1 MRKALRATAIAACL
15 PYIGLKAAWIA
26 GSHLGIPEGSE
37 LREPGERTAMIAVN
51 AVSVVM
57 DAAVVVLALLLTRPW
72 GRRVPAWLP
81 ALPVWCA
88 CGLLAPIMTGF
99 PAQLAAGA
107 LGFTK
112 TVQQDDGHGVFLAD
126 WVFGVVYGG
135 FIVQGL
141 ALGAL
146 FVLYARDRWGG
157 LWRGRLADLPAD
169 GPTRPAQRLTAVV
182 ATVLVLPPAAV
193 HLLWAGGS
201 AAGLS
206 EARAAERGSDFYI
219 VEAGYVL
226 FALATAA
233 GALMLAFRA
242 GRRLPLSL
250 PLALAWVGSGAL
262 ACWGGW
268 LTLAGLTAGKD
279 DDRAPTGLMSVT
291 YSVQMIVGLLVLVAG
306 AYFFSE
312 RAAARREA

>member
-1 MRKALRATAIAACL
+1 MRKALRAVAITACL
-15 PYIGLKAAWIA
+15 PYIGLKTAWIA

-37 LREPGERTAMIAVN
+37 LREPGERTAMITVN

-72 GRRVPAWLP
+72 GRRVPAWLL

-107 LGFTK
+107 LGFPK
-112 TVQQDDGHGVFLAD
+112 TADQGGEQGAFLAD

-141 ALGAL
+141 TLGTL

-169 GPTRPAQRLTAVV
+169 APTRPAQRLTAVV
-182 ATVLVLPPAAV
+182 ATVLTLLPAAA

-206 EARAAERGSDFYI
+206 AARAAERGSDFYI
-219 VEAGYVL
+219 VEATYVL
-226 FALATAA
+226 FALATVT
-233 GALMLAFRA
+233 GVLMLAFRA
-242 GRRLPLSL
+242 GRRVPLGL

-268 LTLAGLTAGKD
+268 LTLAGLTAGEGEGK
-279 DDRAPTGLMSVT
+279 APTGLMNVT

-312 RAAARREA
+312 RAAPRRMA

>member
-1 MRKALRATAIAACL
+1 MRRTLRAVAIAACL

-37 LREPGERTAMIAVN
+37 LREPGERSAMIAIN
-51 AVSVVM
+51 ALSVLM
-57 DAAVVVLALLLTRPW
+57 DAAVIVLALLLTRPW
-72 GRRVPAWLP
+72 GRRVPAWLLT
-81 ALPVWCA
+81 LPVWCA

-107 LGFTK
+107 LGFAK
-112 TVQQDDGHGVFLAD
+112 TAHRGGGRGEFLAD

-141 ALGAL
+141 ALGTL
-146 FVLYARDRWGG
+146 FVLYARDRWGH

-169 GPTRPAQRLTAVV
+169 GPTRPAQRLTAVAV
-182 ATVLVLPPAAV
+182 AVLALLPTAT
-193 HLLWAGGS
+193 HLLWAAGS

-206 EARAAERGSDFYI
+206 RARAAERGSDFYI
-219 VEAGYVL
+219 VEATYVL
-226 FALATAA
+226 FALATAT
-233 GALMLAFRA
+233 GVLMLAFRA
-242 GRRLPLSL
+242 GRRVRLGL

-268 LTLAGLTAGKD
+268 LTLAGLTAGEGD
-279 DDRAPTGLMSVT
+279 ERAPTGLMNVT

-312 RAAARREA
+312 RAAPRRVA